1 MKFLLM
7 LLVATAFAY
16 AQEGIHRWKPLVIN
30 DKEKIWYDQSMLD
43 SLKGD
48 KLNIWILQMYKQ
60 PLTYEGIVGE
70 VYRSKIQYAI
80 NLKNVKYGILNA
92 IYYDISNK
100 EMYNFNYNIN
110 NYPDD
115 LKYTYPI
122 TENSFL
128 FTLLKEIYANKG
140 TQTN

>member
-1 MKFLLM
+1 
-7 LLVATAFAY
+7 VATAFTY

-30 DKEKIWYDQSMLD
+30 DKEKIWYDQSMVD

-60 PLTYEGIVGE
+60 PLTYEGIVGD
-70 VYRSKIQYAI
+70 VYRSKILYAI

-128 FTLLKEIYANKG
+128 FTLLKEIYTNKG